1 MRKHTFLSTA
11 ILVIASLLLGA
22 CAQATPTTAPT
33 PPPPEPTAVPPT
45 DVPEPAI
52 GSPEHPIKVLFVPS
66 VDANMIITGGEVMS
80 QALNEATGLN
90 FEVGVPTSYTETIQ
104 ETCAR

>member
-33 PPPPEPTAVPPT
+33 QPPPEPTAAPPT

-66 VDANMIITGGEVMS
+66 VDANMIITGGEIMAA
-80 QALNEATGLN
+80 ALNAATGQTFN
-90 FEVGVPTSYTETIQ
+90 VVVPTSY
-104 ETCAR
+104 